1 MQRVH
6 DGGRGDTGP
15 SKSWLAPPNLAVLLT
30 HCCQLILRKISK
42 FDATR
47 CQILWLKFTKFDFRW
62 GSGPDPAGGAYN
74 APPNSLAVFKGLL
87 LRGGKRKTGR
97 EKGKGERKGKGKGR
111 GGRKVW
117 LRTAPWIHGHG

>member
-30 HCCQLILRKISK
+30 HCYQLILRKISK

-47 CQILWLKFTKFDFRW
+47 CQILWLKFTKFHFRW
-62 GSGPDPAGGAYN
+62 GSGPDPAGG
-74 APPNSLAVFKGLL
+74 SLQRSPKL
-87 LRGGKRKTGR
+87 
-97 EKGKGERKGKGKGR
+97 
-111 GGRKVW
+111 
-117 LRTAPWIHGHG
+117 PSCI